1 VNPGPPKSNDDD
13 RLTTP
18 IDGVGARLL
27 VHIERLEGAEGS
39 PSRRRDRSHSRNEGS
54 LEGIRSTGIVER
66 ANPLSAGKARNSVP
80 KKSAA
85 PAEKAPRS
93 MSDAHKEALAEGR
106 EQGRA
111 VRRYLEALEANKPR
125 RGRKR
130 TPEGIQRRLAAI
142 EDRLASADALSRLH
156 LAQERMDLQAELASS
171 SDGVD
176 IGALEAAFVK
186 AAGPYSQRKGI
197 GYEAWRA
204 AGVEPRV
211 LKAAG
216 IGRGQ

>member
-1 VNPGPPKSNDDD
+1 MNGPDI
-13 RLTTP
+13 LTTR
-18 IDGVGARLL
+18 IDGVDARLL
-27 VHIERLEGAEGS
+27 VHIERLDSSEW
-39 PSRRRDRSHSRNEGS
+39 PNEGS
-54 LEGIRSTGIVER
+54 AEAPMSTGTVDE
-66 ANPLSAGKARNSVP
+66 ANPQSAGKASNSVA

-93 MSDAHKEALAEGR
+93 MSNAHKEALAEGR

-130 TPEGIQRRLAAI
+130 TPEGIQRRLAVI
-142 EDRLASADALSRLH
+142 EEKLATADALSRLH
-156 LAQERMDLQAELASS
+156 LAQERMDLEAELASS

-176 IGALEAAFVK
+176 LGALEATFAK